1 MKTAHH
7 SLMPLWFLLLVAS
20 CAIAGV
26 LLAQTIA
33 PAPAPVAPTPS
44 GAAPAPLPTPPA
56 APSALPPLDPAAP
69 AVPGQPPTP
78 ATPSVPPPAARV
90 KPPRA
95 RGSSIDPAGNYQ
107 RGRSNTV
114 PSRPGNNGLGTL
126 EDAIVTEET
135 NVSPEAATEKYRAL
149 VATFD
154 AQRANAAQAV
164 FRLGECLRKA
174 GRFEEAKTQY
184 GRILRE
190 FVDQPDLAQLSQ
202 KLLAEMTDTASVR
215 PTGRM
220 QFAGRDNDEFLR
232 KDMALVSEQIAQTQ
246 QLVENGQAAP
256 STIIPLKRE
265 LLRLEQMSADSAN
278 AGRPSR
284 QAVSEVRP
292 ENSGRIPSSREEDLR
307 AIESELRKQRMELQ
321 KLNSLRGLTSTN
333 RPELLTPRLIG
344 DNRYQQLKDEYEQRL
359 NATSSTNA
367 GEEEN
372 KALEATRKKI
382 ARWMS
387 EIYVPELEYSMK
399 FAQDQIATLEEEAAK
414 LKNMITQE
422 NDESN
427 ARATRKREDQLP
439 PEAATR
445 RR

>member
-7 SLMPLWFLLLVAS
+7 SLIRLWFLLLVAS
-20 CAIAGV
+20 CAVAGV
-26 LLAQTIA
+26 LLAQTVA

-44 GAAPAPLPTPPA
+44 GAAPALLPAPPT
-56 APSALPPLDPAAP
+56 APSALPPLNPVAPPAL
-69 AVPGQPPTP
+69 GQPPVPPTP
-78 ATPSVPPPAARV
+78 RLPPPGAPGKLPRTRGPSV
-90 KPPRA
+90 
-95 RGSSIDPAGNYQ
+95 DPAGNYEP
-107 RGRSNTV
+107 RRSNTV
-114 PSRPGNNGLGTL
+114 RPRAGNNAVPTL

-135 NVSPEAATEKYRAL
+135 NISPEAATEKYRAI

-202 KLLAEMTDTASVR
+202 KLLAEMTDTAGVR
-215 PTGRM
+215 PTARM

-284 QAVSEVRP
+284 QAASEVRP
-292 ENSGRIPSSREEDLR
+292 ENFGRIPSSREEDLR

-387 EIYVPELEYSMK
+387 EIYVPELETSIKY
-399 FAQDQIATLEEEAAK
+399 AQEQIATFEDEAAK
-414 LKNMITQE
+414 LKDIIARE
-422 NDESN
+422 NEESN
-427 ARATRKREDQLP
+427 ARATRKRDDQLP
-439 PEAATR
+439 PEATPR
-445 RR
+445 RK